1 LISFS
6 DEQWK
11 AVMPA
16 ARSLPVS
23 MRRQFLQL
31 MAEQLKLRDCDIQEA
46 DHTSVAAAHKNC
58 CRKARSR

>member
-11 AVMPA
+11 AVMTA

-23 MRRQFLQL
+23 MRCQFLQL
-31 MAEQLKLRDCDIQEA
+31 IAEQLKLRDCDIQEA
-46 DHTSVAAAHKNC
+46 DHTSVAAG
-58 CRKARSR
+58 

>member
-1 LISFS
+1 VREIYLISFS

-11 AVMPA
+11 AVMTA

-31 MAEQLKLRDCDIQEA
+31 IAEQLKLRDCDIQEA
-46 DHTSVAAAHKNC
+46 DHTSVAAG
-58 CRKARSR
+58 

>member
-1 LISFS
+1 MISFS

-31 MAEQLKLRDCDIQEA
+31 IAEQLKLRDCDIQEA
-46 DHTSVAAAHKNC
+46 DHTSVAAG
-58 CRKARSR
+58 